1 MFKIHLSD
9 QNTNEIIKIP
19 KDYQN
24 TNSLGIM
31 IIDILTIG
39 ILIVTC
45 LVDLVGATN
54 LVDISGWI
62 YLDGY
67 GHA

>member
-24 TNSLGIM
+24 TNSV
-31 IIDILTIG
+31 DILTVG